1 MQHDFQILL
10 VLWGEEFDGSELS
23 SIEDEL
29 WDFFDLILCNL
40 LKQIGQKM
48 TFLDKQL
55 SRIANFQPYFLGY
68 HVTFIT
74 YRNSTPSKLS
84 YG

>member
-29 WDFFDLILCNL
+29 WDFFWLNIV
-40 LKQIGQKM
+40 
-48 TFLDKQL
+48 
-55 SRIANFQPYFLGY
+55 QPVETDWLEDDFFG
-68 HVTFIT
+68 
-74 YRNSTPSKLS
+74 
-84 YG
+84 